1 MPPSYNQHWRKST
14 LNRLVTSTITSCK
27 WCNLNLSSTCTHRL
41 WPVSGHRPGR
51 TQGSG
56 RSSCRSRWP
65 PSTAVLLRAASSSCG
80 RFPPASSS
88 QCSHATFPAVAKQ
101 VDDLWTSKGFSVS
114 DWSKS
119 AVRDHQYLARQCFA
133 QQLLPSNAQSI
144 GNLKRRVK
152 VKLVVF
158 WTVTKQHCHHS

>member
-1 MPPSYNQHWRKST
+1 M
-14 LNRLVTSTITSCK
+14 ITFRK
-27 WCNLNLSSTCTHRL
+27 WCNVNLSSTCTHRL
-41 WPVSGHRPGR
+41 WPVSGHRPGL

-56 RSSCRSRWP
+56 RSSCGSRWA
-65 PSTAVLLRAASSSCG
+65 PSTAVLLRAAGSSRG

-88 QCSHATFPAVAKQ
+88 QRSHGTFPAVAKQ

-114 DWSKS
+114 ERSKP

-133 QQLLPSNAQSI
+133 QQLLPSDAQSI

-152 VKLVVF
+152 LVVF
-158 WTVTKQHCHHS
+158 WTVTNQHCHHS